1 MDTFSSTPSRSQM
14 SRRLFLTAAGA
25 VSLGAAL
32 SACGGSDDGA
42 SASSDKP
49 AAQADIDK
57 AMKTPT
63 ELTFWT
69 WVPDIEQEVALFE
82 KKYPAIKVK
91 VVNAGQGVQHYT
103 KLRTAIKA
111 GKGAPDVAQIEYQ
124 AIPTFTITDSL
135 LDLSPYG
142 ASELKDTFVNWTWG
156 QVSGP
161 KGEVWAIPQDT
172 GPLGMLYRAD
182 IFDEHGIEP
191 PKTWDEFAAAA
202 RKLHKADPD
211 VYMTNLAANEAAAWH
226 GLLWQAGAEPYA
238 TSGKGNV
245 SIDVND
251 QISKKLAAYWGG
263 LAQEGVISV
272 DPDFTDAWF
281 SALNKGKYATW
292 ITAAWGPV
300 FLSGSAKSTAGKWRA
315 APLPQWDP
323 AKPSSGNW
331 GGSTSAVMQVTKNP
345 IAAAVFAQFLNSDPE
360 STKLFNTKQ
369 SFFPATKQLLADPVF
384 AGAESTFFG
393 GQKVNQLF
401 AEIGETVRP
410 DFQWPPFLDQA
421 VTDWTETV
429 GRSLAKKQDS
439 VAALDAWQT
448 RLTTY
453 AKTQGF
459 TVQTP

>member
-1 MDTFSSTPSRSQM
+1 M

-25 VSLGAAL
+25 VSLGATL
-32 SACGGSDDGA
+32 SACGGSGGSG
-42 SASSDKP
+42 SASSDKEVS
-49 AAQADIDK
+49 QADIDK

-69 WVPDIEQEVALFE
+69 WVPDIDQEVALFE

-111 GKGAPDVAQIEYQ
+111 GKGAPDVAQMEYQ

-135 LDLSPYG
+135 LDLGPYG
-142 ASELKDTFVNWTWG
+142 ASKLKDTFVEWTWG

-191 PKTWDEFAAAA
+191 PKTWDDFAAAA

-226 GLLWQAGAEPYA
+226 GLLWQAGAKPYA

-245 SIDVND
+245 SISVND
-251 QISKKLAAYWGG
+251 AISEKLAAYWGG
-263 LAQEGVISV
+263 LAQEGVIGV
-272 DPDFTDAWF
+272 EPGWTDAWY

-292 ITAAWGPV
+292 ITAAWGPA
-300 FLSGSAKSTAGKWRA
+300 FLSGAAKATSGKWRA
-315 APLPQWDP
+315 APLPQWD
-323 AKPSSGNW
+323 ASKPSSGNW
-331 GGSTSAVMQVTKNP
+331 GGSTSAVTKVTKNP

-369 SFFPATKQLLADPVF
+369 SFFPATKQLLADPEF
-384 AGAESTFFG
+384 TDDASAFFG
-393 GQKVNQLF
+393 GQKVNRLF
-401 AEIGETVRP
+401 AEIGETVSP

-429 GRSLAKKQDS
+429 GRSLAKKKDS
-439 VAALDAWQT
+439 VAALDSWQT

-453 AKTQGF
+453 AKNQGF
-459 TVQTP
+459 TVQAP